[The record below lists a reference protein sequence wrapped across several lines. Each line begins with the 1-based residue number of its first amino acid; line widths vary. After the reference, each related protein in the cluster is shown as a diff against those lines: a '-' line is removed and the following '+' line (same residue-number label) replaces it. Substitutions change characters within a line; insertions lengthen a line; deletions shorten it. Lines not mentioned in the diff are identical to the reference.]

1 VLEVGEH
8 DGGFGDIADA
18 VGAGGDVLQDAPAAH
33 RQGEAAFAER
43 PHRAAER
50 VGGAVVPAEAAPI
63 GGLLERDMDPD
74 TGAVAVVAGVGGR
87 QGLGRTTSYRGFTH
101 MSCTATSSARRRQRR
116 TASHAT

>member
-63 GGLLERDMDPD
+63 GGLLERDMDAD
-74 TGAVAVVAGVGGR
+74 ADADAVVAGVGVGVGR
-87 QGLGRTTSYRGFTH
+87 
-101 MSCTATSSARRRQRR
+101 A
-116 TASHAT
+116 